1 MGNDNENQ
9 MEQMARM
16 FKALGDPTRLS
27 IFECLRG
34 GCCGGEAV
42 EVENEEGAIRA
53 KSGPTAGEVCC
64 YVTGT
69 TGPITSTV
77 SHHLKELRLAGL
89 ITMKRQGKHM
99 ICGINQSAVD
109 EIKEYLSDDTSGS
122 GDKPSGG
129 SGCC

>member
-1 MGNDNENQ
+1 MSNELENRI
-9 MEQMARM
+9 ERMARM

-34 GCCGGEAV
+34 GCCGEDGV

-53 KSGPTAGEVCC
+53 NSGPTAGEVCC

-109 EIKEYLSDDTSGS
+109 EIKEYLNDGNTGS
-122 GDKPSGG
+122 GGNPT

>member
-1 MGNDNENQ
+1 MSEEPKNQNER
-9 MEQMARM
+9 MAQM

-42 EVENEEGAIRA
+42 EVENEEGAICA

-69 TGPITSTV
+69 EGPITSTI

-89 ITMKRQGKHM
+89 ITMERRGKHM
-99 ICGINQSAVD
+99 ICAINPAAVD
-109 EIKEYLSDDTSGS
+109 ELARYLTGSNDNSGS
-122 GDKPSGG
+122 NTPSGA
-129 SGCC
+129 CC

>member
-1 MGNDNENQ
+1 MSNETGNQTERL
-9 MEQMARM
+9 ARM

-34 GCCGGEAV
+34 ACCGTV

-69 TGPITSTV
+69 VGPITSTV

-89 ITMKRQGKHM
+89 ITMERQGKHM
-99 ICGINQSAVD
+99 ICGINPEAV
-109 EIKEYLSDDTSGS
+109 EELARYLGDDTCG
-122 GDKPSGG
+122 GPSSDG
-129 SGCC
+129 GCC